1 MAIYG
6 YCRISRPTQNIER
19 QVRNILKIYPDA
31 IIIKE
36 IYTGTTFQGR
46 KELDKLLKR
55 VLPGDKIIYD
65 SASRMARNADEG
77 YTEYEALFSLFWN
90 FLMNHTSTQKSSNKL
105 SSDR

>member
-46 KELDKLLKR
+46 KELDKLLK
-55 VLPGDKIIYD
+55 
-65 SASRMARNADEG
+65 
-77 YTEYEALFSLFWN
+77 
-90 FLMNHTSTQKSSNKL
+90 SSGKNSKVAPKVTKKNK
-105 SSDR
+105 RK